1 MESLELKDKVNILGT
16 EYSIKGQIGKET
28 PKLQNYKKH
37 LKRQGAYNI
46 R

>member
-28 PKLQNYKKH
+28 PKLQKAFEEAGC
-37 LKRQGAYNI
+37 L
-46 R
+46 